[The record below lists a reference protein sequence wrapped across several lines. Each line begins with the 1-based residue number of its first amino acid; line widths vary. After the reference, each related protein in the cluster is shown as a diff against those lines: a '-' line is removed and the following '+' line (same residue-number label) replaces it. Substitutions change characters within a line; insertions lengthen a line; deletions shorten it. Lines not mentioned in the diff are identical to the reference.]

1 MIACTH
7 PRTSCAISASIF
19 VRLLCT
25 NSSLDPT
32 PASCTHAHAHSLLQL
47 RTFSSC
53 PFLSC
58 FAFYC
63 LRKIIRSPRPRHSE
77 ALSHSFYCLRARSN
91 DGDNMCHRPH
101 ITYAPY
107 HHHILPL
114 CSAHFPSLSLM
125 AMVHPHIYLQSS
137 QGCGHLSPRREDE
150 SLHVS
155 SIHPFI
161 SLVLHS
167 GTDNLSTHKHDAKR
181 TV

>member
-32 PASCTHAHAHSLLQL
+32 PASCTHACTFATSITHVFLLSFLVVFCILLFAQNHP
-47 RTFSSC
+47 FSTS
-53 PFLSC
+53 
-58 FAFYC
+58 
-63 LRKIIRSPRPRHSE
+63 K